1 MCYAGWFIY
10 YAKGCVLMYGESKKL
25 SIDNNIFLQ
34 YCLIILGMILST
46 LGINLYLAPAKLL
59 SGGVAGICVILYK
72 LFGINQGI
80 SSFLMNIPIFIIAR
94 KFCQYVTI
102 FSSTGANTRYC

>member
-46 LGINLYLAPAKLL
+46 LGINLYLAPYMVMIII
-59 SGGVAGICVILYK
+59 SGFLVSGI
-72 LFGINQGI
+72 
-80 SSFLMNIPIFIIAR
+80 
-94 KFCQYVTI
+94 
-102 FSSTGANTRYC
+102 